1 MGIFGK
7 KTVKTNDKDNAKIK
21 MVEVSQLHFDRDFK
35 NVFQQE
41 NDKVAEIANDMRTN
55 GFDKSRPIIVTEAY
69 IIVDGHS
76 RFMAAKKAGLEKVPV
91 IIKKFDSR
99 DETIEYE
106 YKMQLNSRRLTDG
119 EYFSAF
125 LKLDEIRRSNPNAQ
139 GSSDEAIGRQL
150 NKSARQVCKMREIAK
165 KADSTLLEKI
175 QNGSI
180 SINKAHEMI
189 KASEAKKKAGVVEDD
204 SEEKTSNTG
213 KGINSDSFKLGVLFV
228 LSELEKGRK
237 KTQILKD
244 KRIAKLEL
252 GELKLNEEEISKISQ
267 RFGIAQIMV
276 KIHTKSIC
284 VYFYLNLFLA

>member
-1 MGIFGK
+1 MNIFGK
-7 KTVKTNDKDNAKIK
+7 KDKKANDKDNAKIK
-21 MVEVSQLHFDRDFK
+21 MVEVSLLHFDRDFK

-41 NDKVAEIANDMRTN
+41 NDKVTEIANDMAVN

-91 IIKKFDSR
+91 IIKKFESR

-119 EYFSAF
+119 EYFAAF
-125 LKLDEIRRSNPNAQ
+125 LKLDEIRKSNPNAQ
-139 GSSDEAIGRQL
+139 GSSDEAIGKQL
-150 NKSARQVCKMREIAK
+150 NKSARQVCTMREIARK
-165 KADSTLLEKI
+165 TDAALLQKI
-175 QNGSI
+175 QNGTV

-189 KASEAKKKAGVVEDD
+189 KAAEAKKKAGEVVQK
-204 SEEKTSNTG
+204 EEIASNTG
-213 KGINSDSFKLGVLFV
+213 KGIYQDSFKLGVMFV

-237 KTQILKD
+237 KGQIVKD

-252 GELKLNEEEISKISQ
+252 SELNLSEEDVDRISQ
-267 RFGIAQIMV
+267 RFGIA
-276 KIHTKSIC
+276 
-284 VYFYLNLFLA
+284 

>member
-1 MGIFGK
+1 MRLFGNTTK
-7 KTVKTNDKDNAKIK
+7 KANDKDNAKIK
-21 MVEVSQLHFDRDFK
+21 MVEVSQLRFDRDFK

-41 NDKVAEIANDMRTN
+41 NDKVAEIANDMKAN

-99 DETIEYE
+99 DEAIE
-106 YKMQLNSRRLTDG
+106 
-119 EYFSAF
+119 
-125 LKLDEIRRSNPNAQ
+125 
-139 GSSDEAIGRQL
+139 RQL

-165 KADSTLLEKI
+165 KADASLLEKI

-189 KASEAKKKAGVVEDD
+189 KATEARKKAGLVEDVSD
-204 SEEKTSNTG
+204 EKASNTG

-237 KTQILKD
+237 KSQILKD

-252 GELKLNEEEISKISQ
+252 GEVNLSEEDAARISQ
-267 RFGIAQIMV
+267 RFGIA
-276 KIHTKSIC
+276 
-284 VYFYLNLFLA
+284 

>member
-1 MGIFGK
+1 MRLFGNTTK
-7 KTVKTNDKDNAKIK
+7 KANDKDNAKIK
-21 MVEVSQLHFDRDFK
+21 MVEVSQLRFDIDFK

-55 GFDKSRPIIVTEAY
+55 GFDKSRPIIVNEAY

-76 RFMAAKKAGLEKVPV
+76 RFMAAKKAGLEKVLV

-99 DETIEYE
+99 DETIE

-119 EYFSAF
+119 EYFAAF

-165 KADSTLLEKI
+165 KADTSLLEKI
-175 QNGSI
+175 QNGSV
-180 SINKAHEMI
+180 SINNAHEMI
-189 KASEAKKKAGVVEDD
+189 KVAEARKKAGVVEEVAED
-204 SEEKTSNTG
+204 KVSNTG

-237 KTQILKD
+237 KSQILKD

-252 GELKLNEEEISKISQ
+252 GELKLNDEELSKISQ
-267 RFGIAQIMV
+267 RFGIA
-276 KIHTKSIC
+276 
-284 VYFYLNLFLA
+284 